1 MQTTSALYQEL
12 LALPHTEESRLLI
25 DGAAYGTPKLVE
37 GSLNT
42 EGSLF
47 SGTTPSVGGAVAGEV
62 SAELLGVASGS
73 VARMAK
79 LQPQVRLVGADGRA
93 SEWIAQGV
101 YNVDKRSYNKQ
112 TGVLTLHGYD
122 KMLATEQWYTGSV
135 GTGGVTDITIVN
147 RVCTQVGITLDSETD
162 SFFSASGKKYKVTN
176 PRNYTCR
183 ELLQAIAG
191 WYGGNWCMTPVGKLR
206 LVRLNSLP
214 KETNYLVDNG
224 GNAIT
229 FGNDTTSEEEVRIL
243 VG

>member
-1 MQTTSALYQEL
+1 MQEVSVRYQEL
-12 LALPHTEESRLLI
+12 LTGSHSKESRLLV
-25 DGAAYGTPKLVE
+25 DGTAYGESTIIK
-37 GSLNT
+37 GSLKT
-42 EGSLF
+42 AVALF
-47 SGTTPSVGGAVAGEV
+47 AGDTPTVGGAVAGEISV
-62 SAELLGVASGS
+62 QLLGVASSS
-73 VARMAK
+73 VARMAE
-79 LQPQVRLVGADGRA
+79 LRPQVRLVGDSGEP
-93 SEWIAQGV
+93 SEWVAQGV

-162 SFFSASGKKYKVTN
+162 SFFSASGKNYKVTK

-206 LVRLNSLP
+206 LVLLNSLP

-229 FGNDTTSEEEVRIL
+229 FGGDRIL

>member
-1 MQTTSALYQEL
+1 MQEVSARYQEL
-12 LALPHTEESRLLI
+12 LTGSHTKESRLLV
-25 DGAAYGTPKLVE
+25 DGTAYGESTIIK
-37 GSLNT
+37 GSLKT
-42 EGSLF
+42 AIALF
-47 SGTTPSVGGAVAGEV
+47 AGDTPTVGGAVAGEISV
-62 SAELLGVASGS
+62 QLLGVASSS
-73 VARMAK
+73 VARMAE
-79 LQPQVRLVGADGRA
+79 LRPQVRLVGDSGDP
-93 SEWIAQGV
+93 SEWVAQGV

-135 GTGGVTDITIVN
+135 PSGGAVDIDIVN

-162 SFFSASGKKYKVTN
+162 SFFSASGKNYKVTK

-206 LVRLNSLP
+206 LVLLNSLP

-229 FGNDTTSEEEVRIL
+229 FGGDRIL

>member
-1 MQTTSALYQEL
+1 MQEVSARYQEL
-12 LALPHTEESRLLI
+12 LTGSHTKESRLLV
-25 DGAAYGTPKLVE
+25 DGTAYGESTIIK
-37 GSLNT
+37 GSLKT
-42 EGSLF
+42 AIALF
-47 SGTTPSVGGAVAGEV
+47 AGDTPTVGGAVAGEISV
-62 SAELLGVASGS
+62 QLLGIASSS
-73 VARMAK
+73 VARMAE
-79 LQPQVRLVGADGRA
+79 LRPQVRLVGDSGEP
-93 SEWIAQGV
+93 SEWVAQGV

-162 SFFSASGKKYKVTN
+162 SFFSASGKNYKVTN

-206 LVRLNSLP
+206 LVLLNSLP

-229 FGNDTTSEEEVRIL
+229 FGGDRIL

>member
-1 MQTTSALYQEL
+1 MQTTSERYREL
-12 LALPHTEESRLLI
+12 LALPHETENRLLI
-25 DGAAYGTPKLVE
+25 DGVAYTTPQLVKN
-37 GSLNT
+37 SLQT
-42 EGSLF
+42 VDALF
-47 SGTTPSVGGAVAGEV
+47 SGTTPAVGGAVAGEISV
-62 SAELLGVASGS
+62 QLLGVASSS
-73 VARMAK
+73 VARMAE
-79 LQPQVRLVGADGRA
+79 LRPQVRLVGDSGEP
-93 SEWIAQGV
+93 SEWVAQGV

-162 SFFSASGKKYKVTN
+162 SFFSASGKNYKVTN

-206 LVRLNSLP
+206 LVLLNSLP

-229 FGNDTTSEEEVRIL
+229 FGGDRIL

>member
-1 MQTTSALYQEL
+1 MQEVSARYQEL
-12 LALPHTEESRLLI
+12 LTGSHTKESRLLV
-25 DGAAYGTPKLVE
+25 DGTAYGESTIIK
-37 GSLNT
+37 GSLKT
-42 EGSLF
+42 AIALF
-47 SGTTPSVGGAVAGEV
+47 AGDTPTVGGAVAGEISV
-62 SAELLGVASGS
+62 QLLGVLSSS
-73 VARMAK
+73 VARMAE
-79 LQPQVRLVGADGRA
+79 LRPQVRLVGDSGEP
-93 SEWIAQGV
+93 SEWVAQGV

-162 SFFSASGKKYKVTN
+162 SFFSASGKNYKVTN

-206 LVRLNSLP
+206 LVLLNSLP

-229 FGNDTTSEEEVRIL
+229 FGGDRIL

>member
-1 MQTTSALYQEL
+1 MQEVSARYQEL
-12 LALPHTEESRLLI
+12 LTGSHTKESRLLV
-25 DGAAYGTPKLVE
+25 DGTAYGESTIIK
-37 GSLNT
+37 GSLKT
-42 EGSLF
+42 AIALF
-47 SGTTPSVGGAVAGEV
+47 AGDTPTVGGAVAGEINV
-62 SAELLGVASGS
+62 QLLGVASSS
-73 VARMAK
+73 VARMAE
-79 LQPQVRLVGADGRA
+79 LRPQVRLVGDSGEP
-93 SEWIAQGV
+93 SEWVAQGV

-135 GTGGVTDITIVN
+135 GSGGAVDIDIVN
-147 RVCTQVGITLDSETD
+147 RVCTQVGITLDSETA
-162 SFFSASGKKYKVTN
+162 SFFSASGKKYKVTK

-224 GNAIT
+224 GNAIK
-229 FGNDTTSEEEVRIL
+229 FGGDRIL

>member
-1 MQTTSALYQEL
+1 MQTTSERCREL
-12 LALPHTEESRLLI
+12 LALPHETEIRLLI
-25 DGAAYGTPKLVE
+25 DGVAYAAPQMVKD
-37 GSLNT
+37 SLQTT
-42 EGSLF
+42 EALF
-47 SGTTPSVGGAVAGEV
+47 SGTTPAVGGAVAGEV
-62 SAELLGVASGS
+62 SVKLLGVASSS
-73 VARMAK
+73 VARMAE
-79 LQPQVRLVGADGRA
+79 LRPQVRLVGDSGAP

-135 GTGGVTDITIVN
+135 TTGGVADVTIIN
-147 RVCTQVGITLDSETD
+147 RICSQVGITLDSETAT
-162 SFFSASGKKYKVTN
+162 FFSTQGKSYTVAT
-176 PRNYTCR
+176 PQDYTCR

-206 LVRLNSLP
+206 LVLLNSLP
-214 KETNYLVDNG
+214 TETNYLVDNG

-229 FGNDTTSEEEVRIL
+229 FGGDRIL

>member
-1 MQTTSALYQEL
+1 MQEVSARYQEL
-12 LALPHTEESRLLI
+12 LTGSHTKESRLLV
-25 DGAAYGTPKLVE
+25 DGAAYGESTIIK
-37 GSLNT
+37 GSLKT
-42 EGSLF
+42 AVALF
-47 SGTTPSVGGAVAGEV
+47 AGDTPTVGGAVAGEISV
-62 SAELLGVASGS
+62 QLLGVASSS
-73 VARMAK
+73 VARMAE
-79 LQPQVRLVGADGRA
+79 LRPQVRLVGDSGEP
-93 SEWIAQGV
+93 SEWVAQGV

-122 KMLATEQWYTGSV
+122 KMLATEQWYAGSV

-162 SFFSASGKKYKVTN
+162 SFFSASGKNYKVTN

-206 LVRLNSLP
+206 LVLLNSLP

-229 FGNDTTSEEEVRIL
+229 FGGDRIL

>member
-1 MQTTSALYQEL
+1 MQEVSARYQEL
-12 LALPHTEESRLLI
+12 LTGSHTKESRLLV
-25 DGAAYGTPKLVE
+25 DGTAYGESTIIK
-37 GSLNT
+37 GSLKT
-42 EGSLF
+42 AIALF
-47 SGTTPSVGGAVAGEV
+47 AGDTPTVGGAVAGEISV
-62 SAELLGVASGS
+62 QLLGVASSS
-73 VARMAK
+73 VARMAELK
-79 LQPQVRLVGADGRA
+79 PQVRLVGDSGEP
-93 SEWIAQGV
+93 SEWVAQGV

-135 GTGGVTDITIVN
+135 DTGGVTDITIVN

-162 SFFSASGKKYKVTN
+162 SFFSVSGKKYKVTN

-206 LVRLNSLP
+206 LVLLNSLP

-229 FGNDTTSEEEVRIL
+229 FGGDRIL

>member
-1 MQTTSALYQEL
+1 MQEVSPRYQEL
-12 LALPHTEESRLLI
+12 LTGSHTKESRLLV
-25 DGAAYGTPKLVE
+25 DGTAYGESVIIKNSLKTSIALFAGDTPA
-37 GSLNT
+37 
-42 EGSLF
+42 
-47 SGTTPSVGGAVAGEV
+47 VGGAVAGEINV
-62 SAELLGVASGS
+62 QLLGVASSS
-73 VARMAK
+73 VARMAE
-79 LQPQVRLVGADGRA
+79 LRPQVRLVGDSGEP
-93 SEWIAQGV
+93 SEWVAQGV

-135 GTGGVTDITIVN
+135 GSGGVVDIDIIK
-147 RVCTQVGITLDSETD
+147 RVCTQVGIALDSETA
-162 SFFSASGKKYKVTN
+162 SFFSASGKKYKVTK

-224 GNAIT
+224 GNAIK
-229 FGNDTTSEEEVRIL
+229 FGGDRIL

>member
-1 MQTTSALYQEL
+1 MQEVSARYQEL
-12 LALPHTEESRLLI
+12 LTGSHTKESRLLV
-25 DGAAYGTPKLVE
+25 DGTAYGESTIIK
-37 GSLNT
+37 GSLKT
-42 EGSLF
+42 AIALF
-47 SGTTPSVGGAVAGEV
+47 AGDTPTVGGAVAGEISV
-62 SAELLGVASGS
+62 QLLGVASSS
-73 VARMAK
+73 VARMAE
-79 LQPQVRLVGADGRA
+79 LRPQVRLVGDSGDP
-93 SEWIAQGV
+93 SEWVAQGV

-135 GTGGVTDITIVN
+135 PSGGAVDIDIVN

-162 SFFSASGKKYKVTN
+162 SFFSASGKNYKVTN

-191 WYGGNWCMTPVGKLR
+191 WYGGNWCVTPVGKLR
-206 LVRLNSLP
+206 LVLLNSLP

-229 FGNDTTSEEEVRIL
+229 FGGDRIL

>member
-25 DGAAYGTPKLVE
+25 DGTAYGTPKLVE
-37 GSLNT
+37 GSLKT

-79 LQPQVRLVGADGRA
+79 LQPQVRLVSADGRA

-122 KMLATEQWYTGSV
+122 KMLATEQWYTG
-135 GTGGVTDITIVN
+135 TDKVDINIVN
-147 RVCTQVGITLDSETD
+147 RVCTQVGITLDDETAA
-162 SFFSASGKKYKVTN
+162 FFAASGRSYVIPSPTD
-176 PRNYTCR
+176 YTCR
-183 ELLQAIAG
+183 ELLQTIAG
-191 WYGGNWCMTPVGKLR
+191 CYGGNWCMTPVGELR
-206 LVRLNSLP
+206 LVLL
-214 KETNYLVDNG
+214 KLTAEETSYLVDG
-224 GNAIT
+224 AGSAIT
-229 FGNDTTSEEEVRIL
+229 FGGDRIL

>member
-1 MQTTSALYQEL
+1 MQEVSVRYQEL
-12 LALPHTEESRLLI
+12 LTGSHSKESRLLV
-25 DGAAYGTPKLVE
+25 DGTAYGESTIIK
-37 GSLNT
+37 GSLKT
-42 EGSLF
+42 AVALF
-47 SGTTPSVGGAVAGEV
+47 AGDTPTVGGAVAGEISV
-62 SAELLGVASGS
+62 QLLGVASSS
-73 VARMAK
+73 VARMAE
-79 LQPQVRLVGADGRA
+79 LRPQVRLVGDSGEP
-93 SEWIAQGV
+93 SEWVAQGV

-135 GTGGVTDITIVN
+135 PSGGAVDIDIVN

-162 SFFSASGKKYKVTN
+162 SFFSASGKNYKVTN

-206 LVRLNSLP
+206 LVLLNSLP

-229 FGNDTTSEEEVRIL
+229 FGGDRIL

>member
-1 MQTTSALYQEL
+1 MQEVSVRYQEL
-12 LALPHTEESRLLI
+12 LTGSHSKESRLLV
-25 DGAAYGTPKLVE
+25 DGTAYGESTIIK
-37 GSLNT
+37 GSLKT
-42 EGSLF
+42 AVALF
-47 SGTTPSVGGAVAGEV
+47 AGDTPTVGGAVAGEINV
-62 SAELLGVASGS
+62 QLLGVASSS
-73 VARMAK
+73 VARMAE
-79 LQPQVRLVGADGRA
+79 LRPQVRLVGDSGEP
-93 SEWIAQGV
+93 SEWVAQGV

-162 SFFSASGKKYKVTN
+162 SFFSASGKNYKVTN

-206 LVRLNSLP
+206 LVLLNSLP

-229 FGNDTTSEEEVRIL
+229 FGGDRIL

>member
-1 MQTTSALYQEL
+1 MQEVSARYQEL
-12 LALPHTEESRLLI
+12 LTGSHTKESRLLV
-25 DGAAYGTPKLVE
+25 DGTAYGESTIIK
-37 GSLNT
+37 GSLKT
-42 EGSLF
+42 AIALF
-47 SGTTPSVGGAVAGEV
+47 AGDTPTVGGAVAGEINV
-62 SAELLGVASGS
+62 QLLGVASSS
-73 VARMAK
+73 VARMAE
-79 LQPQVRLVGADGRA
+79 LRPQVRLVGDSGEP
-93 SEWIAQGV
+93 SEWVAQGV

-162 SFFSASGKKYKVTN
+162 SFFSASGKNYKVTN

-191 WYGGNWCMTPVGKLR
+191 WYGGNWCVTPVGKLR
-206 LVRLNSLP
+206 LVLLNSLP

-229 FGNDTTSEEEVRIL
+229 FGGDRIL

>member
-25 DGAAYGTPKLVE
+25 DGAAYGTPELVE
-37 GSLNT
+37 GSLKT

-47 SGTTPSVGGAVAGEV
+47 SGTTPAVGGAVAGEV
-62 SAELLGVASGS
+62 SAALLGVASGS

-79 LQPQVRLVGADGRA
+79 LQPQVRLVGADGRT

-122 KMLATEQWYTGSV
+122 KMLATEQWYTG
-135 GTGGVTDITIVN
+135 TDKVDINIVN
-147 RVCTQVGITLDSETD
+147 RVCTQVGITLDDETAA
-162 SFFSASGKKYKVTN
+162 FFAASGRSYVIPSPTD
-176 PRNYTCR
+176 YTCR
-183 ELLQAIAG
+183 ELLQTIAG
-191 WYGGNWCMTPVGKLR
+191 CYGGNWCMTPVGELR
-206 LVRLNSLP
+206 LVLL
-214 KETNYLVDNG
+214 KLTAEETSYLVDG
-224 GNAIT
+224 AGSAIT
-229 FGNDTTSEEEVRIL
+229 FGGDRIL

>member
-12 LALPHTEESRLLI
+12 LALPHL
-25 DGAAYGTPKLVE
+25 K
-37 GSLNT
+37 T

-122 KMLATEQWYTGSV
+122 KMLATEQWYTG
-135 GTGGVTDITIVN
+135 TDAVDIDIVN
-147 RVCTQVGITLDSETD
+147 RVCTQVGITLDDETAA
-162 SFFSASGKKYKVTN
+162 FFAASGRSYVIPSPTD
-176 PRNYTCR
+176 YTCR
-183 ELLQAIAG
+183 ELLQTIAG
-191 WYGGNWCMTPVGKLR
+191 CYGGNWCMTPVGELR
-206 LVRLNSLP
+206 LVLL
-214 KETNYLVDNG
+214 KLTAAETSYLVDG
-224 GNAIT
+224 VGSAIT
-229 FGNDTTSEEEVRIL
+229 FGGDRIL

>member
-12 LALPHTEESRLLI
+12 LALPHAEESRLLI
-25 DGAAYGTPKLVE
+25 DGTAYGTPKLVE
-37 GSLNT
+37 GSLKT

-122 KMLATEQWYTGSV
+122 KMLATEQWYTG
-135 GTGGVTDITIVN
+135 TDKVDIDIVN
-147 RVCTQVGITLDSETD
+147 RVCTQVGITLDDETAA
-162 SFFSASGKKYKVTN
+162 FFAASGRSYVIPSPTD
-176 PRNYTCR
+176 YTCR
-183 ELLQAIAG
+183 ELLQTIAG
-191 WYGGNWCMTPVGKLR
+191 CYGGNWCMTPVGELR
-206 LVRLNSLP
+206 LVLL
-214 KETNYLVDNG
+214 KLTAAETSYLVDG
-224 GNAIT
+224 VGSAIT
-229 FGNDTTSEEEVRIL
+229 FGGDRIL

>member
-1 MQTTSALYQEL
+1 MQEVSARYQVL
-12 LALPHTEESRLLI
+12 LTGSHTKESRLLV
-25 DGAAYGTPKLVE
+25 DGTAYGESTIIK
-37 GSLNT
+37 GSLKT
-42 EGSLF
+42 AIALF
-47 SGTTPSVGGAVAGEV
+47 AGDTPTVGGAVAGEISV
-62 SAELLGVASGS
+62 QLLGVLSSS
-73 VARMAK
+73 VARMAE
-79 LQPQVRLVGADGRA
+79 LRPQVRLVGDSGEP
-93 SEWIAQGV
+93 SEWVAQGV

-135 GTGGVTDITIVN
+135 PSGGAVDIDIVN

-162 SFFSASGKKYKVTN
+162 SFFSASGKNYKVTN

-191 WYGGNWCMTPVGKLR
+191 WYGGNWCVTPVGKLR
-206 LVRLNSLP
+206 LVLLNSLP

-229 FGNDTTSEEEVRIL
+229 FGGDRIL

>member
-1 MQTTSALYQEL
+1 MQEVSARYQEL
-12 LALPHTEESRLLI
+12 LTGSHTKESRLLV
-25 DGAAYGTPKLVE
+25 DGTAYGESAIIK
-37 GSLNT
+37 GSLKT
-42 EGSLF
+42 AIALF
-47 SGTTPSVGGAVAGEV
+47 AGDTPAVGGAVAGEISV
-62 SAELLGVASGS
+62 QLLGVASSS
-73 VARMAK
+73 VARMAE
-79 LQPQVRLVGADGRA
+79 LRPQVRLVGDSGEP
-93 SEWIAQGV
+93 SEWVAQGV

-135 GTGGVTDITIVN
+135 GTGSVTDIDIVN

-162 SFFSASGKKYKVTN
+162 SFFSASGKNYKVTK

-206 LVRLNSLP
+206 LVLLNSLP
-214 KETNYLVDNG
+214 KETNLLVDNG
-224 GNAIT
+224 GNAIK
-229 FGNDTTSEEEVRIL
+229 FGEDRIL

>member
-1 MQTTSALYQEL
+1 MQSTSPRYQEL
-12 LALPHTEESRLLI
+12 LASTHRMQTQLYI
-25 DGAAYGTPKLVE
+25 GNVVYGEGKIMD
-37 GSLNT
+37 GSLQT
-42 EGSLF
+42 KTSLF
-47 SGTTPSVGGAVAGEV
+47 QGDIPTVGGAVSGEIYV
-62 SAELLGVASGS
+62 SLLGVSSAE
-73 VARMAK
+73 VAKKAELR
-79 LQPQVRLVGADGRA
+79 PQVRLVGDSGEP
-93 SEWIAQGV
+93 SEWVAQGV
-101 YNVDKRSYNKQ
+101 YNVDRRSYNKQ

-135 GTGGVTDITIVN
+135 PSGGAVDIDIVN

-162 SFFSASGKKYKVTN
+162 SFFSASGKNYKVTK

-206 LVRLNSLP
+206 LVLLNSLP

-229 FGNDTTSEEEVRIL
+229 FGGDRIL

>member
-1 MQTTSALYQEL
+1 MQEVSVRYQEL
-12 LALPHTEESRLLI
+12 LTGSHSKESRLLV
-25 DGAAYGTPKLVE
+25 DGTAYGESTIIK
-37 GSLNT
+37 GSLKT
-42 EGSLF
+42 AVALF
-47 SGTTPSVGGAVAGEV
+47 AGDTPTVGGAVAGEINV
-62 SAELLGVASGS
+62 QLLGVASSS
-73 VARMAK
+73 VARMAE
-79 LQPQVRLVGADGRA
+79 LRPQVRLVGDSGEP
-93 SEWIAQGV
+93 SEWVAQGV

-162 SFFSASGKKYKVTN
+162 SFFSASGKNYKVTK

-206 LVRLNSLP
+206 LVLLNSLP

-229 FGNDTTSEEEVRIL
+229 FGGDRIL

>member
-25 DGAAYGTPKLVE
+25 DGTAYGTPKLVE
-37 GSLNT
+37 GSLKT

-112 TGVLTLHGYD
+112 AGVLTLHGYD
-122 KMLATEQWYTGSV
+122 KMLATEQWYTG
-135 GTGGVTDITIVN
+135 TDTADIDIVN
-147 RVCTQVGITLDSETD
+147 RVCTQVGITLDGETAT
-162 SFFSASGKKYKVTN
+162 FFSTQGESYVIAAPTD
-176 PRNYTCR
+176 YTCR
-183 ELLQAIAG
+183 ELLQTIAG
-191 WYGGNWCMTPVGKLR
+191 CYGGNWCMTPVGELR
-206 LVRLNSLP
+206 LVLL
-214 KETNYLVDNG
+214 KLTAEETSYLVDG
-224 GNAIT
+224 VGSAIT
-229 FGNDTTSEEEVRIL
+229 FGGDRIL

>member
-1 MQTTSALYQEL
+1 MQEVSARYQEL
-12 LALPHTEESRLLI
+12 LTGSHTKESRLLV
-25 DGAAYGTPKLVE
+25 DGTAYGESTIIK
-37 GSLNT
+37 GSLKT
-42 EGSLF
+42 AIALF
-47 SGTTPSVGGAVAGEV
+47 AGDTPTVGGAVAGEISV
-62 SAELLGVASGS
+62 QLLGVLSSS
-73 VARMAK
+73 VARMAE
-79 LQPQVRLVGADGRA
+79 LRPQVRLVGDSGEP
-93 SEWIAQGV
+93 SEWVAQGV

-135 GTGGVTDITIVN
+135 PSGGAVDIDIVN

-162 SFFSASGKKYKVTN
+162 SFFSASGKNYKVTN

-191 WYGGNWCMTPVGKLR
+191 WYGGNWCVTPVGKLR
-206 LVRLNSLP
+206 LVLLNSLP

-229 FGNDTTSEEEVRIL
+229 FGGDRIL

>member
-1 MQTTSALYQEL
+1 MQTTSERYREL
-12 LALPHTEESRLLI
+12 LALPHEAENRLLI
-25 DGAAYGTPKLVE
+25 DGVAYTTPQLVKN
-37 GSLNT
+37 SLQT
-42 EGSLF
+42 VEALF
-47 SGTTPSVGGAVAGEV
+47 SGTTPMVGGAVAGEISV
-62 SAELLGVASGS
+62 QLLGVASSS
-73 VARMAK
+73 VARMAE
-79 LQPQVRLVGADGRA
+79 LRPQVRLVGNSGEP

-101 YNVDKRSYNKQ
+101 YNVDRRSYNKQ

-122 KMLATEQWYTGSV
+122 KMLATEQWYAGSV

-162 SFFSASGKKYKVTN
+162 SFFSASGKNYKVTN

-206 LVRLNSLP
+206 LVLLNSLP

-229 FGNDTTSEEEVRIL
+229 FGGDRIL

>member
-1 MQTTSALYQEL
+1 MQEVSARYQEL
-12 LALPHTEESRLLI
+12 LTGSHTKESRLLV
-25 DGAAYGTPKLVE
+25 DGTAYGESTIIK
-37 GSLNT
+37 GSLKT
-42 EGSLF
+42 AVALF
-47 SGTTPSVGGAVAGEV
+47 AGDTPTVGGAVAGEISV
-62 SAELLGVASGS
+62 QLLGIASSS
-73 VARMAK
+73 VARMAE
-79 LQPQVRLVGADGRA
+79 LRPQVRLVGDSGEP
-93 SEWIAQGV
+93 SEWVAQGV

-162 SFFSASGKKYKVTN
+162 SFFSASGKNYKVTN

-206 LVRLNSLP
+206 LVLLNSLP

-229 FGNDTTSEEEVRIL
+229 FGGDRIL